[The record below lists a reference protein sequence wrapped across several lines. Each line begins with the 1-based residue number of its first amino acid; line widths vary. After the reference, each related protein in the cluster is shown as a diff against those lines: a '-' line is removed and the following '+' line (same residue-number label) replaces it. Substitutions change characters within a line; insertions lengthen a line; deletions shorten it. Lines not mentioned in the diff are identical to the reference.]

1 LGSAAVNNFSA
12 RLFRGPHEM
21 PAGKT
26 KDHPMRVVFPD
37 EKKLSGGHFCW
48 RRSFGRGFG
57 FDGRFL
63 ALQIGFPP
71 FPFLR
76 FIVLLAHKALY
87 IRDAFRL
94 FGVL

>member
-1 LGSAAVNNFSA
+1 MAAVNNFSA
-12 RLFRGPHEM
+12 RIFRGLHEM

-37 EKKLSGGHFCW
+37 EEKLSGGHFCW

-94 FGVL
+94 FSVL